1 MFQVNKLAVLD
12 HEKGNE
18 VVLSLLQIEAKVKRP
33 HAATIWHYVNTN
45 IAGMSPLKIGVKG
58 GMPMCA
64 FKSLCIA
71 FDSFVRI
78 QQMNSCQGK
87 ITYKKLAVGIIALR
101 RHNYRLKML

>member
-58 GMPMCA
+58 DVPPCA
-64 FKSLCIA
+64 FKLLCAA
-71 FDSFVRI
+71 FKIFVRI
-78 QQMNSCQGK
+78 MQINSKSGK
-87 ITYKKLAVGIIALR
+87 ISYKKLAVRINAVLH
-101 RHNYRLKML
+101 HNYGQ